1 MSAIAF
7 RPGSHEL
14 AVGLEKGTLL
24 VFDAKARGPPLRT
37 IRCARQRLSVL
48 QYSPDGSALAVGSA
62 EMDVHLLRAG
72 NQYRRFAHCKG
83 HSGTITAVDFSS
95 DGSVIQSCSNAYEIL
110 LFDVK
115 TGRLLVQPQRDTAW
129 ASWTMKVGFP
139 VMGIWTEADGSNINS
154 VSVNPAGDLLAT
166 SDDYGHVTLFNYPT
180 VFKGAV
186 GDTNGGHAAHVMQVR
201 FNSDGRRLVSA
212 GRRDKAAL
220 QWKVVKR
227 ETPLQPLAVPSARA
241 VSISERM
248 LKREPAGN
256 EYARK
261 RLLLLEEE
269 LRKELAKAQAR
280 PARKVV
286 AKVPAGKRWGPLDGD
301 GKTMGWLD
309 GPPPA

>member
-1 MSAIAF
+1 MPAAAHLVTEGHAGKVTASVFSPDLPHIFATGSYLGEVALWNAISHRRLHTFRFSGRVSAIAF

-129 ASWTMKVGFP
+129 ASSSSSSSWSSSAACT
-139 VMGIWTEADGSNINS
+139 A
-154 VSVNPAGDLLAT
+154 AGT
-166 SDDYGHVTLFNYPT
+166 P
-180 VFKGAV
+180 
-186 GDTNGGHAAHVMQVR
+186 
-201 FNSDGRRLVSA
+201 SA
-212 GRRDKAAL
+212 GRTCA
-220 QWKVVKR
+220 
-227 ETPLQPLAVPSARA
+227 
-241 VSISERM
+241 
-248 LKREPAGN
+248 
-256 EYARK
+256 
-261 RLLLLEEE
+261 
-269 LRKELAKAQAR
+269 
-280 PARKVV
+280 
-286 AKVPAGKRWGPLDGD
+286 
-301 GKTMGWLD
+301 
-309 GPPPA
+309 